1 MERSSS
7 LNPKQRR
14 ADLTKMASELFD
26 VVVIGGGV
34 TGCGVALDAAS
45 RGMSVALVEQRDLAS
60 GTSSRSSKLIHGG
73 LRYLEQ
79 LNFGLVREALAERNL
94 MLNRLCPHLVE
105 PVSFLYPLKHRV
117 WERLYVGAGVFLYDV
132 MARLADNPLPWHR
145 HLFRKSALELAP
157 GLQPASLTGA
167 VRYWDAMVDDAR
179 HTVALGRT
187 AASRG
192 ALVATSTR
200 VTGMVMNGDQ
210 VAGVEARDLE
220 AGRDLTIR
228 ARSVISATGV
238 WTDDVQELAG
248 DRGIDVVASKGIH
261 LVLPRSAIDSDTGL
275 ILRTEKSV
283 LFIIPWPEHWIIGT
297 TDTPWSLRRAH
308 PAASLSDINYL
319 LERANSVLRVPIR
332 YEDIVG
338 VYAGLRPLLTG
349 ESEETSR
356 LSREHAVLESASGLI
371 SVAGGKYTTYRVMA
385 RDAVDRARER
395 MDLDVPDSGTD
406 RIPLV
411 GVDRPAILQRMC
423 QEKPDLEA
431 KLGSSRFSRAEAL
444 YAVTDEG
451 ALHLDD
457 ILTRRTRIS
466 VETDDRGTLVA
477 EEVARL
483 VAPSLGWS
491 EGDIEREVA
500 HYLARVEAERDSQKR
515 TDDETAD
522 AARMGASDV
531 RLGGVD

>member
-1 MERSSS
+1 
-7 LNPKQRR
+7 
-14 ADLTKMASELFD
+14 
-26 VVVIGGGV
+26 
-34 TGCGVALDAAS
+34 
-45 RGMSVALVEQRDLAS
+45 
-60 GTSSRSSKLIHGG
+60 
-73 LRYLEQ
+73 
-79 LNFGLVREALAERNL
+79 
-94 MLNRLCPHLVE
+94 
-105 PVSFLYPLKHRV
+105 
-117 WERLYVGAGVFLYDV
+117 
-132 MARLADNPLPWHR
+132 
-145 HLFRKSALELAP
+145 
-157 GLQPASLTGA
+157 
-167 VRYWDAMVDDAR
+167 
-179 HTVALGRT
+179 
-187 AASRG
+187 
-192 ALVATSTR
+192 
-200 VTGMVMNGDQ
+200 
-210 VAGVEARDLE
+210 
-220 AGRDLTIR
+220 
-228 ARSVISATGV
+228 
-238 WTDDVQELAG
+238 
-248 DRGIDVVASKGIH
+248 
-261 LVLPRSAIDSDTGL
+261 
-275 ILRTEKSV
+275 
-283 LFIIPWPEHWIIGT
+283 
-297 TDTPWSLRRAH
+297 LRRAH

-444 YAVTDEG
+444 FAVTDEG

-483 VAPSLGWS
+483 VASSLGWS

-500 HYLARVEAERDSQKR
+500 HYLARVEAERDSQTR